1 MKLVVSALE
10 GILINVS
17 SVLTLAILLIKEL
30 VLDHKYADQ
39 EQWECKGN
47 VFSVIVIAKLVL
59 QSNCVTN
66 VLMALI
72 YFLLAIFDFVV
83 KNVET
88 GQDMKLN
95 VMTEIHLME
104 MAVVMIVE

>member
-1 MKLVVSALE
+1 
-10 GILINVS
+10 
-17 SVLTLAILLIKEL
+17 
-30 VLDHKYADQ
+30 
-39 EQWECKGN
+39 
-47 VFSVIVIAKLVL
+47 
-59 QSNCVTN
+59 
-66 VLMALI
+66 MALI

-104 MAVVMIVE
+104 MAVVKIVE